1 MFLAPRKAPEAR
13 IDAVNYRIKIPACPS
28 AEVAEFQWGESSLSQ
43 GHMALAAGWK
53 LAQSC
58 CEIIMTYHYGIP
70 TSCRE
75 AARNSL
81 ALLFFGSPGAAGA
94 GAQGRSCC
102 GWWLAWAWQPWVQG
116 CVCSGVCVTAHSLH
130 FFLHPAFCLLSPCT
144 FDLLFGALRSAAETC

>member
-1 MFLAPRKAPEAR
+1 MVLAPRKAPEAR

-75 AARNSL
+75 AAQNSL

-102 GWWLAWAWQPWVQG
+102 GWWLGLGMAAPG
-116 CVCSGVCVTAHSLH
+116 AGLCVLRCLCHCSQ
-130 FFLHPAFCLLSPCT
+130 PAFLLTPS
-144 FDLLFGALRSAAETC
+144 LLLVVSMHV